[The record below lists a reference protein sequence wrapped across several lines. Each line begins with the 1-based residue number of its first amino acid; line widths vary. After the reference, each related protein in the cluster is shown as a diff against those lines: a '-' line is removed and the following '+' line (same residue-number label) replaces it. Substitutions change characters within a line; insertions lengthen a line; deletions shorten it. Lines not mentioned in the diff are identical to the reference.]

1 KLNYRSKVLG
11 AFADDVTQARRN
23 RFSELTF
30 VCFSR
35 VGIGKTSRLGQ
46 CFCERSALLRVLCR
60 RLCIQRSQ
68 THQRQEQ
75 NCSNTQAQ
83 ILVSESVH
91 SCSLTLKSTSPLD
104 MKFLIIIFR
113 G

>member
-1 KLNYRSKVLG
+1 RAKIVC
-11 AFADDVTQARRN
+11 AFADAAPYARRN
-23 RFSELTF
+23 YFSELTL

-35 VGIGKTSRLGQ
+35 FGIGKTSRFGQ
-46 CFCERSALLRVLCR
+46 CLCEHAALLRVLCR

-68 THQRQEQ
+68 THQRHEQ

-83 ILVSESVH
+83 ILVSEWVH